1 MTNLKRARKTA
12 EKLAENYWIPPF
24 EPAKLFLERKV
35 KVKKEIAQIVLS
47 ALNEAVK
54 ETCEDMLR
62 LLSSTDETVAL
73 HSEFTGKYRGI

>member
-1 MTNLKRARKTA
+1 MINSERARKTA
-12 EKLAENYWIPPF
+12 SKIETQILFNDRNKWDF
-24 EPAKLFLERKV
+24 EADILE
-35 KVKKEIAQIVLS
+35 

>member
-1 MTNLKRARKTA
+1 MISNSERARKTDD
-12 EKLAENYWIPPF
+12 KIRTQILFNDKKKWDF
-24 EPAKLFLERKV
+24 EADILE
-35 KVKKEIAQIVLS
+35 